1 MLDSPGDSAHFWQP
15 QLLRQIPVPAGA
27 GGGPWSLPC
36 SLDGLLFLTAGAV
49 PCVHVLDLAG
59 RFVCHLPCHVPGIGD
74 FVPEDVAVTA
84 AGLMVVSDLVRGAV
98 HTLQHKAQAPRGR
111 WMTVDTFLAP
121 RGLAVDTL
129 GHFLVTDYVPGAVH
143 SFTLSCT
150 LEPRALAFMLG
161 LEGPCWV
168 GLGPKG
174 GFAVSEEFGD
184 MWLFGVYQPLG
195 SQGA

>member
-121 RGLAVDTL
+121 RGLAVYPWPLPGDGLCAGGCTQLYIELYL
-129 GHFLVTDYVPGAVH
+129 GTTG
-143 SFTLSCT
+143 
-150 LEPRALAFMLG
+150 LG
-161 LEGPCWV
+161 LHAGSRGPL
-168 GLGPKG
+168 LGG
-174 GFAVSEEFGD
+174 SGAQR
-184 MWLFGVYQPLG
+184 GVCCE
-195 SQGA
+195 